1 MKRKVIFLF
10 FIAGS
15 IASTQ
20 GFKNPPVGSSALSQA
35 GAFVAQSDDA
45 TATAYNPAG
54 LIQID
59 KQEIILGTTYI
70 YSETKFSDGTYST
83 EKKFSP
89 VFLPYF
95 FYAKKM
101 SENFGFGIGMFS
113 PYGQTVK
120 WGFDAVKKWGYMVP
134 YYSSM
139 QTAQTSLAFAFKI
152 NHSLSTGVGLNFF
165 TSRVVQNSLLPS
177 EQLLKMKATGQTCS
191 PSFGILYKKEKYSI
205 GLNYQCPFRIGY
217 SGKVRIPDFYQE
229 SVKTKID
236 FPSVLITGIAFYPTK
251 KLKIEADAE
260 YVGFSNFEKMPV
272 KIGKTTSY
280 EIERKWKDVYDFYL
294 GFEYKKSK
302 NTKFRGGVG
311 YIKSPIPDRTW
322 EPSFPDADR
331 IAIAFG
337 SEIKS
342 KFGFFD
348 ICFVKSIFDKTN
360 LKKGGS
366 YDGIYK
372 TKSTFFT
379 VQFKKYI

>member
-1 MKRKVIFLF
+1 MKRKIIFLF
-10 FIAGS
+10 CIAGS

-45 TATAYNPAG
+45 TATVFNPAG

-70 YSETKFSDGTYST
+70 YSKTKFSGDTYST

-152 NHSLSTGVGLNFF
+152 NHSLSTGFGLNFF

-205 GLNYQCPFRIGY
+205 GLNYQCP
-217 SGKVRIPDFYQE
+217 
-229 SVKTKID
+229 
-236 FPSVLITGIAFYPTK
+236 
-251 KLKIEADAE
+251 
-260 YVGFSNFEKMPV
+260 
-272 KIGKTTSY
+272 
-280 EIERKWKDVYDFYL
+280 
-294 GFEYKKSK
+294 
-302 NTKFRGGVG
+302 
-311 YIKSPIPDRTW
+311 
-322 EPSFPDADR
+322 
-331 IAIAFG
+331 
-337 SEIKS
+337 
-342 KFGFFD
+342 
-348 ICFVKSIFDKTN
+348 
-360 LKKGGS
+360 
-366 YDGIYK
+366 
-372 TKSTFFT
+372 
-379 VQFKKYI
+379 